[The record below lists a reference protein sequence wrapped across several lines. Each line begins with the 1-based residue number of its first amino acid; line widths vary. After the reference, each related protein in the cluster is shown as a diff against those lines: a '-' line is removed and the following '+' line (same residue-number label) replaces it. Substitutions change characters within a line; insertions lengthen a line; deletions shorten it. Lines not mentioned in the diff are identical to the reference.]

1 MWTVWGKEL
10 LSCSVLFTGLV
21 CVSSVTDMLVGVT
34 VQLQSHICL
43 CKQIRLV
50 NVAMVTIVMYY
61 LVSR

>member
-1 MWTVWGKEL
+1 MYRVA
-10 LSCSVLFTGLV
+10 
-21 CVSSVTDMLVGVT
+21 DMLVGVT